1 MQRHGWTL
9 LFHDCL
15 IQQLRK
21 LHAAADRARRKD
33 PEDAPSNSNVKL
45 FKALSHLMMEAV
57 PSDPSRSEYQQGNT
71 LGPAH
76 RHWRR
81 AKIGRR
87 FRLFFRYDSKARVIV
102 FAWVNDTLTLR
113 AAGSQSDPYAVFQK
127 MLARGNPPDDW
138 ESLLQSSRKGWGETT

>member
-1 MQRHGWTL
+1 MQHHGWTL

-15 IQQLRK
+15 IQQLQK
-21 LHAAADRARRKD
+21 LHAAAERARRND
-33 PEDAPSNSNVKL
+33 PEGAPSNANVKL

-81 AKIGRR
+81 AKVGRR
-87 FRLFFRYDSKARVIV
+87 FRLFFRYDSKARLIV
-102 FAWVNDTLTLR
+102 FAWVNDSRTLR
-113 AAGSQSDPYAVFQK
+113 AAGSQSDPYTVFQK
-127 MLARGNPPDDW
+127 MLARGNPADDW
-138 ESLLQSSRKGWGETT
+138 KALVRASRKDWGETP